1 MSRSAFSM
9 ISPKLVKLAS
19 YLPLLLIPMMAVA
32 GEIVLP
38 SPVLE
43 RDAVVPVVYRM
54 SQPATGHGTVAI
66 RWSDSLG
73 RVVEERTI
81 SVDLVDESEITFP
94 LDTHRALAMRN
105 EIQVHLTVE
114 GKTLE
119 GKADHRDEDAHAT
132 FVARP
137 KDARWRDYEIIMWQ
151 SYPRELLPA
160 LQKIGIDAGEYSGRS
175 QSAPESLVENNMRW
189 YAENIG
195 TDFYSEYHRWRPDR
209 SVDWSFLQARAAY
222 RKDPTNKEILKRHPS
237 FWDPVWR
244 TTIHD
249 RLVDSAR
256 RNSPY
261 RPVFYSLADESGIAD
276 LAAFWDFDLSD
287 QSLVPMRRWLQR
299 RYTTLAAL
307 NREWETDF
315 AKWDAVTPLTTH
327 EAMQRKGDNFAPW
340 ADFKEWM
347 DISYANALK
356 MGTDAIHEVDKDAYV
371 AIGGA
376 QMPGWGG
383 YDYSRLTQAL
393 TAVEPYDIGNN
404 VEIIRSLNP
413 NMPMLTTAFAHGNWE
428 KHRVWRELLHGNRGL
443 IIWDDKQEYVGKD
456 GKPGPRGLEAATYYN
471 ELRNGIAAQIINS
484 ESVADPI
491 AIHYSQASMRTDWML
506 ARRPEGDAWVNR
518 GASKERTDNEFMRL
532 RESWCRLI
540 EDEGLQYNFVSYSQL
555 EDGELLKRGYRVF
568 VLPRSSSLSQAEVEA
583 IRSFVANGG
592 VVIADGEPGL
602 FDEHSRRLPAGS
614 LADLFAGSHDG
625 PATVR
630 TFGRGKAIFLK
641 TDTLNY
647 HQDRLVNK
655 EGPVQKLVGDLLRS
669 NGIRPEF
676 TISDATGQ
684 PPVGVEM
691 HVFRNGGVRLITL
704 LSNPQMRV
712 DELGPPDFRSNA
724 RFEKPVTFKLSLPS
738 AMNVYDLRRAESL
751 GLKRELMVKLDPY
764 EPTIFSVAQTPITK
778 LDVMAPA
785 EIQRGSTARI
795 GISCPRSSASAEVF
809 HIEVTDPKGND
820 VPFYSENLIAD
831 HGRAIKLLPF
841 ALSDAAGTWT
851 LRIHDML
858 SAQTTTETITVQ

>member
-1 MSRSAFSM
+1 M
-9 ISPKLVKLAS
+9 ISRKQSNLAS
-19 YLPLLLIPMMAVA
+19 YLPLLLIPTMAVA

-43 RDAVVPVVYRM
+43 RDAVVPVAYRM
-54 SQPATGHGTVAI
+54 SQPATGHGTIAI
-66 RWSDSLG
+66 RWTDSLG
-73 RVVEERTI
+73 RVVEEQTMP
-81 SVDLVDESEITFP
+81 VDLVDESEITFP
-94 LDTHRALAMRN
+94 LDTHRAVAMRN
-105 EIQVHLTVE
+105 ELQAHLTVE

-119 GKADHRDEDAHAT
+119 GKPDHRDEDAHNS

-137 KDARWRDYEIIMWQ
+137 KNSRWRDYEIIMWQ
-151 SYPRELLPA
+151 SYPRELLSA
-160 LQKIGIDAGEYSGRS
+160 LQKIGVDAGEYSGRS

-209 SVDWSFLQARAAY
+209 SVDWSFLQAKAAY

-249 RLVDSAR
+249 RLVDSAK

-276 LAAFWDFDLSD
+276 LAAFWDFDFSD
-287 QSLVPMRRWLQR
+287 QSLVPMRRWLQH

-307 NREWETDF
+307 NHEWETDF
-315 AKWDAVTPLTTH
+315 SKWDAVTPLTTY
-327 EAMQRKGDNFAPW
+327 EAMERKGDNFAPW

-383 YDYSRLTQAL
+383 YDYARLTQAL
-393 TAVEPYDIGNN
+393 TAIEPYDIGNN

-413 NMPMLTTAFAHGNWE
+413 GMPMVTTAFAHGNRE

-491 AIHYSQASMRTDWML
+491 AIHYSQASIRTEWML

-555 EDGELLKRGYRVF
+555 EDGELLKCGYRVF

-602 FDEHSRRLPAGS
+602 SMSTAVACPRGVLPIS
-614 LADLFAGSHDG
+614 LAAL
-625 PATVR
+625 T
-630 TFGRGKAIFLK
+630 
-641 TDTLNY
+641 
-647 HQDRLVNK
+647 
-655 EGPVQKLVGDLLRS
+655 
-669 NGIRPEF
+669 
-676 TISDATGQ
+676 
-684 PPVGVEM
+684 
-691 HVFRNGGVRLITL
+691 
-704 LSNPQMRV
+704 
-712 DELGPPDFRSNA
+712 
-724 RFEKPVTFKLSLPS
+724 
-738 AMNVYDLRRAESL
+738 
-751 GLKRELMVKLDPY
+751 
-764 EPTIFSVAQTPITK
+764 
-778 LDVMAPA
+778 MAPRRCERSA
-785 EIQRGSTARI
+785 GARQF
-795 GISCPRSSASAEVF
+795 S
-809 HIEVTDPKGND
+809 
-820 VPFYSENLIAD
+820 
-831 HGRAIKLLPF
+831 
-841 ALSDAAGTWT
+841 
-851 LRIHDML
+851 
-858 SAQTTTETITVQ
+858 